1 MVKALRKPVAKSTY
15 TRAGTLCPS
24 RAPAA
29 TAPYCRRRGVFSRGG
44 GKRGGRERGRGVKS
58 RGREDGRF
66 GQKVPPQ
73 QYDGGV
79 APGAIRNVQGA
90 SGRTWSRDRG
100 GEEGNPPT
108 PSVFPG
114 RADFGGI
121 NGSSSSCSSYDS
133 RISSDRSN
141 SNDSG
146 DLPALVGKPA
156 RDLEVFDELPVLQS
170 GRMRSQSRGLNMS
183 ASYAN
188 ALLAYAIRAVEAKNA
203 IEEKAPKHERAAH
216 DSLLEERLEKERE
229 WLEEFEGRGAL
240 LD

>member
-1 MVKALRKPVAKSTY
+1 M
-15 TRAGTLCPS
+15 
-24 RAPAA
+24 
-29 TAPYCRRRGVFSRGG
+29 
-44 GKRGGRERGRGVKS
+44 
-58 RGREDGRF
+58 
-66 GQKVPPQ
+66 
-73 QYDGGV
+73 
-79 APGAIRNVQGA
+79 APGAIGNVQGA

-108 PSVFPG
+108 PSVSPR

-170 GRMRSQSRGLNMS
+170 GRMRSQSRGLSMS
-183 ASYAN
+183 AFYAD

-203 IEEKAPKHERAAH
+203 MEEKAPKHERAAH
-216 DSLLEERLEKERE
+216 DSLLEERVEKERE
-229 WLEEFEGRGAL
+229 WFEEFEGRGAL